1 VRYRQAMPVTALGLA
16 LAAAFLHALWNLLA
30 ARSHDTEAAMGI
42 AMSLGPLLLLPIAI
56 ARWRFDPAV
65 LPFVAVSSA
74 LEFSYMVLLAAA
86 YRRADMSLI
95 YPIARG
101 VAPVIVLIIGTVF
114 LGQHLSPLS
123 TVGIAVVAVGVVLVR
138 GLRSTAAVRH
148 VLLAL
153 LIGSIVASYT
163 LIDQQGQQYA
173 DPILYAVLI
182 TGIPGTTLLGWVYL
196 HGGRARVAGAFSPA
210 IVGAGISGVSA
221 YTLVLIALSMAPA
234 AAVAAVRE
242 SSVVIATAMARFVL
256 HEDVARSRWIGAAV
270 VALGVG
276 LVVLG

>member
-1 VRYRQAMPVTALGLA
+1 MPITALGLA

-30 ARSHDTEAAMGI
+30 ARSRDTEAAMGI

-56 ARWRFDPAV
+56 ARWRLDVAV
-65 LPFVAVSSA
+65 LPYVAVSSA

-101 VAPVIVLIIGTVF
+101 VAPVIVLVVGTTL
-114 LGQHLSPLS
+114 LGQHLSMLS
-123 TVGIAVVAVGVVLVR
+123 TVGIVVVAVGVVLVR

-148 VLLAL
+148 VALAL
-153 LIGSIVASYT
+153 LIGAIVASYT
-163 LIDQQGQQYA
+163 LIDQRGQQYA

-196 HGGRARVAGAFSPA
+196 NGGRARVTRAFSPA

-221 YTLVLIALSMAPA
+221 YTLVLIALSLAPA

-256 HEDVARSRWIGAAV
+256 HEQVARTRWIGAAV